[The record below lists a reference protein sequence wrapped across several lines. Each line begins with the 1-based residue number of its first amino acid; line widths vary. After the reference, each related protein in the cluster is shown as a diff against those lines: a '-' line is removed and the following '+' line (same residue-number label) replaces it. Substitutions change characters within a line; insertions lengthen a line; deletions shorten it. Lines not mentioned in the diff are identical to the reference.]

1 MLQVGIFF
9 HTFIVAKTTNII
21 IRPHAWYK
29 QFNKQEKLKDTKGI
43 EVRFQNET
51 HSRVTAIAILKAIT
65 SKQLIW
71 ICGGEEAWL
80 SVFAELII

>member
-1 MLQVGIFF
+1 MKNKDCLQSKRPFVAAPSLKYSLHMLQVGIFF

-51 HSRVTAIAILKAIT
+51 HSLVQP
-65 SKQLIW
+65 QLQ
-71 ICGGEEAWL
+71 
-80 SVFAELII
+80 F